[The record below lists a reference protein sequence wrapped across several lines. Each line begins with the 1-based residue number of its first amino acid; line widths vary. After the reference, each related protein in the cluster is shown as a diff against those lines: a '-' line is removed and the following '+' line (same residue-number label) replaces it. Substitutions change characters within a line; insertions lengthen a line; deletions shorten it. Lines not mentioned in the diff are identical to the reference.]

1 MEILGEATAS
11 FASLWLRAWLII
23 IEGST
28 PGNMNLEENKKTKYS
43 QLGTELLR
51 QNELKSLKLISLI
64 IGTTGVILDSA
75 VNNFKLLFKEE
86 PTRILRLSHK
96 AVIMGNL
103 DIFKLIC
110 KL

>member
-1 MEILGEATAS
+1 
-11 FASLWLRAWLII
+11 
-23 IEGST
+23 
-28 PGNMNLEENKKTKYS
+28 MNLEERTENKKTKYS

-51 QNELKSLKLISLI
+51 QNKLKSLKLISLII

-86 PTRILRLSHK
+86 STRILRLSQK
-96 AVIMGNL
+96 AVIMETL
-103 DIFKLIC
+103 DIFKLIY

>member
-1 MEILGEATAS
+1 MIEKQSKE
-11 FASLWLRAWLII
+11 LII

-28 PGNMNLEENKKTKYS
+28 PGDMNLEKRSENKKTKYS

-64 IGTTGVILDSA
+64 IGATGVILNSA
-75 VNNFKLLFKEE
+75 VNNFKLLYKEE
-86 PTRILRLSHK
+86 PTRFLRLSHK

-110 KL
+110 IL